1 MGHLH
6 HASQQGTKYPI
17 PLMGIENTTFLYR
30 CQGFNPFLA
39 LSQIAWVG
47 IVDEITPYRDIYVA
61 SLPTQKAAC
70 ITKRIQPSDMNVAV
84 HHGPT
89 APVAILKINP
99 HGLKESPFF
108 FTQMPAYRTMTSRV
122 RIKKSLP
129 DAPHPTGLE
138 MHGCSIL
145 RIYPLPL
152 LYSQFYPAPRSS
164 PGPVLCLA
172 AR

>member
-1 MGHLH
+1 MSRLCLVHPGMLNN
-6 HASQQGTKYPI
+6 AKYRPSRHECAVRLA
-17 PLMGIENTTFLYR
+17 PLYHDT
-30 CQGFNPFLA
+30 C
-39 LSQIAWVG
+39 
-47 IVDEITPYRDIYVA
+47 VA